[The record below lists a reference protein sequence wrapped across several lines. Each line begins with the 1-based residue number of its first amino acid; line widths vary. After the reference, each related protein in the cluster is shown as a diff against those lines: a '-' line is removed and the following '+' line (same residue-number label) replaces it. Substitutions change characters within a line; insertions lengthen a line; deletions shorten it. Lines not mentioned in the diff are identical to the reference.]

1 MTKPKVI
8 VLDYGSGNIR
18 SAHQALVKAGA
29 EVEISNDISKCE
41 SVAGLVVPGVGA
53 FAHCVK
59 AVQELGM
66 DRLIDRRLIAS
77 RPVFGI
83 CVGMQ
88 MMFESGIEGGV
99 VTSGLGQWPGQVTKL
114 EAAITPHMGWNSVE
128 SDSKSILFKDL
139 SDEYFYFVHSYAAK
153 DFKYPDSKTVEQ
165 PLVSY
170 TDYETRFVS
179 ALENGPL
186 SAVQFHPEKSGDA
199 GIQLLT
205 NWIGTL

>member
-29 EVEISNDISKCE
+29 EVEISNDISRCE

-53 FAHCVK
+53 FAHCVT

-99 VTSGLGQWPGQVTKL
+99 ITSGLGQWPGQVTKL

-153 DFKYPDSKTVEQ
+153 DFKYPDSETVEH

-179 ALENGPL
+179 AVENGPL